1 MKIVYFVLTRFA
13 KAILTIY
20 LVVSAVF
27 FIVEVLPGDP
37 AELIAGEL
45 AGKEQIEAVRKKLG
59 LDLPL
64 YERYK
69 NIIFS
74 SLKFE
79 FGKSFWTEQN
89 VSEIIAERIKNTFI
103 LGSCSLLLSLVGGVI
118 LALVYFRFKKFDE
131 FIVSI
136 TTAIYS
142 IPNFWLG
149 VILIIIFSVKLKLFP
164 VSGFSTG
171 STAEALKHLF
181 LPSITLSLS
190 LSVVLSRFIKN
201 LVEEVI
207 KTDFFLLVKAKGV
220 SKTREI
226 LHIAKAI
233 SPGIITVI
241 GLQAGV
247 LLSGT
252 VVTETV
258 FSFPGIGLLMV
269 EAVMSRDF
277 PTIMGCIFTTS
288 SIWVIVNT
296 LVDFII
302 LIIDPRLRK

>member
-1 MKIVYFVLTRFA
+1 M
-13 KAILTIY
+13 
-20 LVVSAVF
+20 
-27 FIVEVLPGDP
+27 
-37 AELIAGEL
+37 
-45 AGKEQIEAVRKKLG
+45 
-59 LDLPL
+59 
-64 YERYK
+64 
-69 NIIFS
+69 NFS

-103 LGSCSLLLSLVGGVI
+103 LASCSLLLSLVGGVI
-118 LALVYFRFKKFDE
+118 LALVYFRFKKFDDL
-131 FIVSI
+131 IVSI

-171 STAEALKHLF
+171 STGEALKHLF

-207 KTDFFLLVKAKGV
+207 KTDFFLLVKAKGT
-220 SKTREI
+220 SKIREI

-288 SIWVIVNT
+288 SIWVIVNM
-296 LVDFII
+296 LVDFLI